1 MQKARMVAYSGAGER
16 RKRVGARKGI
26 GGRYLVIEQ
35 VCMSSG
41 GGGGGDG
48 GGGNDGPPPVEVG
61 MFSLRVSVSNRSRA
75 QDLRSE
81 KGSQKQHWH

>member
-1 MQKARMVAYSGAGER
+1 
-16 RKRVGARKGI
+16 
-26 GGRYLVIEQ
+26 
-35 VCMSSG
+35 MSSG
-41 GGGGGDG
+41 GGGGGDD
-48 GGGNDGPPPVEVG
+48 GGGNDGSPPVEVG